1 MRWVRA
7 TLTAELDTPGEQALL
22 LDWLERW
29 RGTLRACSDNTGC
42 GCCVDS
48 FAVEAP
54 ERALAELPAHM
65 VSASAAPPN
74 D

>member
-7 TLTAELDTPGEQALL
+7 TLTAECDVPGEQELL
-22 LDWLERW
+22 LDWLARW
-29 RGTLRACSDNTGC
+29 RDALRACSDNTGC

-48 FAVEAP
+48 FVVEAP
-54 ERALAELPAHM
+54 APALAELPAHM
-65 VSASAAPPN
+65 VSACAAPPT